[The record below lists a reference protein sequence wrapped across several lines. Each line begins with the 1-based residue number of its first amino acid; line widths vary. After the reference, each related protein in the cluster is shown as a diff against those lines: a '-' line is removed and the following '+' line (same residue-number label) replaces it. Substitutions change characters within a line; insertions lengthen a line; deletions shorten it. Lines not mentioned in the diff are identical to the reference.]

1 MNLTRRQ
8 RIEAAL
14 QARGECSVE
23 TLSRECDV
31 SGMTIRRELQALAR
45 AGRVIR
51 THGGAAPAAR
61 VTFDFQ
67 FLQRARAHES
77 AKARLAATAAALIP
91 EGCSVLM
98 DSGSTTLA
106 LARELSNR
114 RKLTLIT
121 TSLPIA
127 SALQFS
133 AGAQVLLLGGY
144 VRRESPDL
152 CGAITE
158 KNLEMLQ
165 ADLAFIG
172 ADGIDLKGNIYND
185 SPEVARMLGC
195 MTVSAKKT
203 YVVADSSKIG
213 RSALVRFGNISKWA
227 GLVTDPGASR
237 AHLAALKR
245 AGVKVILEP

>member
-31 SGMTIRRELQALAR
+31 SGMTIRRELRALAK

-67 FLQRARAHES
+67 FLQRARDHES
-77 AKARLAATAAALIP
+77 AKTRVAAAAGSLIP

-106 LARELSNR
+106 LARELLDH

-133 AGAQVLLLGGY
+133 DGVQVLLLGGY
-144 VRRESPDL
+144 VRRVSPDL
-152 CGAITE
+152 CGAVTE
-158 KNLEMLQ
+158 KNLEMLR

-172 ADGIDLKGNIYND
+172 ADGIDLKGNIYNA
-185 SPEVARMLGC
+185 SPEVARMLER
-195 MTVSAKKT
+195 MTASARKT

-227 GLVTDPGASR
+227 GLVTDSGISR
-237 AHLAALKR
+237 PQVAALKR
-245 AGVKVILEP
+245 AGVKVIVSP